1 MSQIT
6 WMLGLLP
13 EWFWSLLL
21 AAGVMA
27 LLASWAF
34 TFVPLV
40 KNYRLPIQV
49 AGTVATIVS
58 VWFLG
63 AAANE
68 EKWQA
73 RIKEVE
79 AKLAAAELK
88 SQEKNI
94 EIQTR
99 IVKQTQVIKE
109 RGEDIIKY
117 IDKEV
122 VKYDNTC
129 PIPKEVIKALN
140 DAAGVPKK

>member
-13 EWFWSLLL
+13 EWIWSLLL
-21 AAGVMA
+21 AAGVIA

-49 AGTVATIVS
+49 AGTVATLIS

-117 IDKEV
+117 IDREV
-122 VKYDNTC
+122 VKYDNIC
-129 PIPKEVIKALN
+129 PVPKEVIKALN
-140 DAAGVPKK
+140 DAAGVPNK

>member
-21 AAGVMA
+21 AAGVLA
-27 LLASWAF
+27 LLAAWAF
-34 TFVPLV
+34 TFVPVV

-49 AGTVATIVS
+49 AGTVATVVS

-79 AKLAAAELK
+79 AKIAAAELK
-88 SQEKNI
+88 SKEKNI

-99 IVKQTQVIKE
+99 VVKQTQVIKE

-117 IDKEV
+117 IDREV

-140 DAAGVPKK
+140 DAAEVPKK

>member
-13 EWFWSLLL
+13 DWFWSLLL
-21 AAGVMA
+21 TAGVTA
-27 LLASWAF
+27 LLAAWAF
-34 TFVPLV
+34 TFIPAI

-49 AGTVATIVS
+49 AGTISTIIA

-63 AAANE
+63 GAANE

-79 AKLAAAELK
+79 AKIAAAELK
-88 SQEKNI
+88 SKEKNI

-99 IVKQTQVIKE
+99 VVKQTQVIKE

-117 IDKEV
+117 IDREV

-129 PIPKEVIKALN
+129 PVPKEVIKALN

>member
-13 EWFWSLLL
+13 EWIWSLLL
-21 AAGVMA
+21 AAGVTA
-27 LLASWAF
+27 LLAAWAF
-34 TFVPLV
+34 KFIPFV
-40 KNYRLPIQV
+40 KQYTLPIQV

-73 RIKEVE
+73 RVKEVE
-79 AKLAAAELK
+79 AKIAAAELK
-88 SQEKNI
+88 SKEKNI

-99 IVKQTQVIKE
+99 VVKQTQVIKE

-117 IDKEV
+117 IDREV

-140 DAAGVPKK
+140 DAAGVPTK

>member
-13 EWFWSLLL
+13 EWIWSLLL
-21 AAGVMA
+21 AAGVTA

-34 TFVPLV
+34 KFIPFV
-40 KNYRLPIQV
+40 KQYTLPIQV

-73 RIKEVE
+73 RVKEVE
-79 AKLAAAELK
+79 AKIAAAELK
-88 SQEKNI
+88 SKEKNI
-94 EIQTR
+94 EIQTK

-117 IDKEV
+117 IDREV

-129 PIPKEVIKALN
+129 PVPKEVIKALN

>member
-13 EWFWSLLL
+13 DWFWSLLL
-21 AAGVMA
+21 ITGVTA
-27 LLASWAF
+27 LLAAWAF
-34 TFVPLV
+34 TFIPAI

-49 AGTVATIVS
+49 AGTISTIIA

-63 AAANE
+63 GAANE

-79 AKLAAAELK
+79 AKIAAAELK
-88 SQEKNI
+88 SKEKNI
-94 EIQTR
+94 EIQTKV
-99 IVKQTQVIKE
+99 VKQTQVIKE

-117 IDKEV
+117 IDREV

-129 PIPKEVIKALN
+129 PVPKEVIKALN

>member
-13 EWFWSLLL
+13 EWIWSLLL
-21 AAGVMA
+21 AAGVLA
-27 LLASWAF
+27 LLSAWAF
-34 TFVPLV
+34 KFIPFV
-40 KNYRLPIQV
+40 KQYTLPIQV

-73 RIKEVE
+73 RVKEVE
-79 AKLAAAELK
+79 AKIAAAELK
-88 SQEKNI
+88 SKEKNI

-99 IVKQTQVIKE
+99 VVKQTQVIKE

-117 IDKEV
+117 IDREV

-140 DAAGVPKK
+140 DAAGVPTK